1 MFRVTAVGRCLKD
14 HFPTQAVYGATPDA
28 DTPDAELCLI
38 ICGGGFDEANGHYLS
53 NVAVY
58 ATEAG

>member
-14 HFPTQAVYGATPDA
+14 HFPTQAVYGA
-28 DTPDAELCLI
+28 TPDAELCLI